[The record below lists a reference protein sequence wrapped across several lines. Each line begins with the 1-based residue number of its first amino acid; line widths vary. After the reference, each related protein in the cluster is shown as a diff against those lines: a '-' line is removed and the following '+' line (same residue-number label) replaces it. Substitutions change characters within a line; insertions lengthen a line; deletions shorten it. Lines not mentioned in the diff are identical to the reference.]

1 VTKIYRYYI
10 DEKVIKEEVIEC
22 EFDGICYFI
31 LSLSE
36 NIVIEKY
43 LDSGLYYIEYYDS
56 GIRDGYFYSHKMD
69 HSTIIDLYI
78 NENDK
83 ACSDLCSSYYSSR
96 EKLYL
101 KNIELKSLKLR
112 IDKEAINES

>member
-1 VTKIYRYYI
+1 
-10 DEKVIKEEVIEC
+10 
-22 EFDGICYFI
+22 
-31 LSLSE
+31 
-36 NIVIEKY
+36 
-43 LDSGLYYIEYYDS
+43 
-56 GIRDGYFYSHKMD
+56 MD